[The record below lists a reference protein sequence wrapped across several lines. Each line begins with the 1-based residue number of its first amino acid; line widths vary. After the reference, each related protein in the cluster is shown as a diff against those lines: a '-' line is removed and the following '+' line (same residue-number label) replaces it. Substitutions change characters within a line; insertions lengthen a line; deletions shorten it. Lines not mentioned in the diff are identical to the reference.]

1 MTPIFLDLSLSSFCL
16 NYSEKIHPLSDTQ
29 CRTNVASGRHFPQ
42 IPYNAHSACKE
53 SNEERKKSPKMFCK
67 VESYCHLG
75 NVRGQGWDQLLMIC
89 DIIYIFECV
98 NISKLN

>member
-29 CRTNVASGRHFPQ
+29 CRTNVASDRHFPK

-53 SNEERKKSPKMFCK
+53 SNEEKKKSPKMFCK

-75 NVRGQGWDQLLMIC
+75 ANCKLRSNTCNCVETYGGRGGINYL
-89 DIIYIFECV
+89 
-98 NISKLN
+98 